1 MDLLA
6 GPCQVGQDGLIHVSS
21 LMVRGEELWTVNSHN
36 EAIRVPTMGLYV
48 SLLTC
53 EESLSI
59 SWDPEN
65 YGWLVITLTDVTWHH
80 LIPANVRL
88 RDNWITHCARY
99 WLNWPSP
106 CSLRTERAQ
115 LHRLMWCTDI
125 LFYFTSVLHYLLNVE
140 IVLQSSLN
148 LERWMIRFIIKDG
161 NSNLN
166 ILVRIGLADIV
177 LADARSDYSLT
188 FLAARWLWLQLVKP
202 IPHPPSTF
210 IYNLYS
216 FSSHL

>member
-1 MDLLA
+1 
-6 GPCQVGQDGLIHVSS
+6 
-21 LMVRGEELWTVNSHN
+21 
-36 EAIRVPTMGLYV
+36 MGLCV
-48 SLLTC
+48 SMLTC
-53 EESLSI
+53 EESWSI
-59 SWDPEN
+59 SWEPEN
-65 YGWLVITLTDVTWHH
+65 YGWLVITLADVTWHH

-99 WLNWPSP
+99 WLDWPSP

-148 LERWMIRFIIKDG
+148 LERWMIWFIIKDG

-188 FLAARWLWLQLVKP
+188 FLAARWFWLQLVKP
-202 IPHPPSTF
+202 IPQPAINIHLQSLLFFFPFITSTF
-210 IYNLYS
+210 AKQNFM
-216 FSSHL
+216 FSNHVYCSTHTTLN